1 VILRG
6 HGIEIDLPAGWE
18 GRIFRRGHGAPT
30 LHAGT
35 FALPHHDGEF
45 GTHSTARM
53 PAGGAF
59 LTLTEYHP
67 GRGLEPGRGLFK
79 SREIPLPLRHDR
91 FHPRTLLVARHGQA
105 GLQHFFTM
113 GGRPFCLYAVV
124 RRARGSVGA
133 AGHRHLGG
141 INGVLRSLRVEPR
154 R

>member
-1 VILRG
+1 MILRS
-6 HGIEIDLPAGWE
+6 HGIEIDLPDGWE
-18 GRIFRRGHGAPT
+18 GRIFRRGQGAPT

-45 GTHSTARM
+45 GSHATARM
-53 PAGGAF
+53 PAASAF

-67 GRGLEPGRGLFK
+67 GKGLEPGRGLFK

-105 GLQHFFTM
+105 GFQHFFTM

-124 RRARGSVGA
+124 RRRRGSVGA
-133 AGHRHLGG
+133 AGHPHLGG
-141 INGVLRSLRVEPR
+141 LNGVLRSLQIAPER
-154 R
+154 